1 MKKYL
6 LLILVTGISL
16 ALLACSDFGY
26 YRQSVA
32 GHLSIMAKR
41 QPITALLSDPDRPDR
56 LKEELRLVLAVREYA
71 DEALGL
77 PVKES
82 FSTYADIER
91 PYVVWNVVA
100 APAYSLAAREWC
112 FPVAGC
118 VPYRG
123 YYAEADALQFA
134 ASLREQGLDTH
145 VYGVSAYSTL
155 GWFDDPVLS
164 SFVTYPDW
172 ALAGLLFH
180 ELAHQVV
187 YADDDGDFNEA
198 FATLVE
204 QEGVRRWLQANR
216 SEDEQGKYRR
226 YRERDDQFQALV
238 AVTRQRLLACYD
250 EARYGFAN
258 AEKQACKDASFVQMR
273 QGYEDLRQQWNGDT
287 RYDRWFEQGLNN
299 ARFISAQTYRHN
311 LPAFELLLRQQQG
324 DLPGFYAAAKRLS
337 KLPPVERRQAMSD
350 LRKASSPAI
359 SDTSEASSATTEND
373 SPKS

>member
-1 MKKYL
+1 MKNTL
-6 LLILVTGISL
+6 LFFLVTGLSL
-16 ALLACSDFGY
+16 VLLACTDFGY
-26 YRQSVA
+26 YRQSVT
-32 GHLSIMAKR
+32 GHLSVMAKR
-41 QPITALLSDPDRPDR
+41 QPIAAILADSDQPNR
-56 LKEELRLVLAVREYA
+56 LKDELRLVLEVREYA

-77 PVKES
+77 PVGEN

-91 PYVVWNVVA
+91 PFVVWNVVA
-100 APAYSLAAREWC
+100 APAYSLVAHEWC

-123 YYAEADALQFA
+123 YYEESEALQFA
-134 ASLREQGLDTH
+134 DSLKQLGFDTH

-164 SFVTYPDW
+164 SFVAYPDW
-172 ALAGLLFH
+172 ALAGLIFH
-180 ELAHQVV
+180 ELAHQRV

-216 SEDEQGKYRR
+216 SVTEQETYRR
-226 YRERDDQFQALV
+226 GRARDEQFQALV
-238 AVTRQRLLACYD
+238 AATRRSLLTCYD
-250 EARYGFAN
+250 EGNGFSN
-258 AEKQACKDASFVQMR
+258 VERQVCKDATFVQMR
-273 QGYEDLRQQWNGDT
+273 QGYEALRQQWNGDA
-287 RYDRWFEQGLNN
+287 RYDRWFEPGLNN

-311 LPAFELLLRQQQG
+311 LPAFEMLLRQQQG

-337 KLPPVERRQAMSD
+337 ELPPVERRQAMND

-359 SDTSEASSATTEND
+359 SDTSGVSSATPEND